1 MTYFY
6 PCDRKEGGGP
16 PVTSV
21 FMGFFFFLATTDKVP
36 ETINCLKI
44 GSEADEGILSLNYL
58 FLNFSW
64 LADI

>member
-21 FMGFFFFLATTDKVP
+21 FMVFFFFLATTDKVP